1 MNNNSNKSNRTKVT
15 ATMVLIAAMVFLV
28 FWFGYSTAM
37 KVLQNEQSVGFRLP
51 PGDIE
56 AGKVAFRDLRCIDC
70 HSVKDS
76 EDYPMPERPQEW
88 HVVLGGEIHV
98 VKTYGELVTA
108 VIHPSE
114 SIRPEVHKLLENPD
128 GSSIMPD
135 LTAQM
140 TTRQMIDL
148 VTYLQEQYTVVIPQ
162 YPMNYY
168 PYEIEFGN

>member
-1 MNNNSNKSNRTKVT
+1 MKKQSNKS
-15 ATMVLIAAMVFLV
+15 AIIILIAAMAFLV

-37 KVLQNEQSVGFRLP
+37 KVLRSDQSVGFRLP
-51 PGDIE
+51 PGDVE
-56 AGKVAFRDLRCIDC
+56 AGKVTFRDLRCMDC
-70 HSVKDS
+70 HSVKGSKDF
-76 EDYPMPERPQEW
+76 PMPDRPQEW

-114 SIRPEVHKLLENPD
+114 SIRPEVHKILMNAD
-128 GSSIMPD
+128 GNSIMPD

-148 VTYLQEQYTVVIPQ
+148 VTYLQNQYTVVMPQ

-168 PYEIEFGN
+168 PYELEYGP